1 MRSEEAFRNWKH
13 DLCDMLKD
21 TVEPGGPSLLSSLLQ
36 RLRQVGYVVKGQTGQ
51 QSESLSQNKS
61 RAKEGRRCHLLVE
74 CLCAW
79 LRVQSITRPPPIP
92 GPLSCLPTY
101 TYRLTNSSLC
111 VATVFAF
118 LFQFIG
124 HLKLNSRFT
133 DSGKIALWVRYFF
146 VLYFYFNNIETLCML
161 HEYERQRRKWFL
173 CKISLV

>member
-79 LRVQSITRPPPIP
+79 LRVQSITRPPHPRSPKLSPRMRLQTDQWFIVCGCSVCIPIP
-92 GPLSCLPTY
+92 VYRSFEIKFKVYRFRKDCLVGQIF
-101 TYRLTNSSLC
+101 LC
-111 VATVFAF
+111 SIL
-118 LFQFIG
+118 LFQQHRDFMYVTWIW
-124 HLKLNSRFT
+124 KT
-133 DSGKIALWVRYFF
+133 EKEMV
-146 VLYFYFNNIETLCML
+146 
-161 HEYERQRRKWFL
+161 
-173 CKISLV
+173 SL